1 MPNLSLSE
9 LEGFDPRNK
18 RNRFCCPMCGND
30 KSIEAKHRSLWVDKN
45 TGVWFCHR
53 CENKGLLLEWQKQ
66 SFSSTS
72 TANKQSFNQFNQ
84 FNQFN
89 RSNYS
94 YQPKPVDEKKLK
106 QVREEYQS
114 FARAFAYSPGQ
125 HYLSSRGIEPALA
138 KSSGCG
144 FGYWKHWFNDNGTY
158 TYLKDKRICFP
169 IRNQAGEVVAMSAR
183 AIDNDYLDPKQVVRG
198 YKSLGVFATL
208 GALET
213 DTLIVVEAPI
223 DALSLAMAGFPAVA
237 TIGTSWPDWLINV
250 ASRKKPT
257 LIGFDNDEPG
267 DKASIRLLTELS
279 SIGAKAKRLLPSRKD
294 WNDVLLIDGLASL
307 KSQLNSFNSNGYF
320 PLSSTANTANTAN
333 SQYYNSLSY

>member
-1 MPNLSLSE
+1 MTNLSLSE

-72 TANKQSFNQFNQ
+72 TANKQSFNQLNQ
-84 FNQFN
+84 FNH
-89 RSNYS
+89 SNYS

-106 QVREEYQS
+106 QVREEYQG
-114 FARAFAYSPGQ
+114 FAKAFAYSPGQ
-125 HYLSSRGIEPALA
+125 HYLSSRGIEPTLA

-144 FGYWKHWFNDNGTY
+144 FGYWKHWLNDNGTY
-158 TYLKDKRICFP
+158 TCLKDKRVCFP
-169 IRNQAGEVVAMSAR
+169 IRNQAGEIVAMSAR

-198 YKSLGVFATL
+198 YKSLGVFATPE
-208 GALET
+208 ALET
-213 DTLIVVEAPI
+213 DTLVIAEAPI

-237 TIGTSWPDWLINV
+237 TIGTSWPDWLVNL
-250 ASRKKPT
+250 ASRKKLT
-257 LIGFDNDEPG
+257 LIAFDNDEPG
-267 DKASIRLLTELS
+267 DKASSRLLAELS
-279 SIGAKAKRLLPSRKD
+279 SGGANATRLLPTRKD
-294 WNDVLLIDGLASL
+294 WNDILLTDGLDSL

-320 PLSSTANTANTAN
+320 PLTNTVYTAD